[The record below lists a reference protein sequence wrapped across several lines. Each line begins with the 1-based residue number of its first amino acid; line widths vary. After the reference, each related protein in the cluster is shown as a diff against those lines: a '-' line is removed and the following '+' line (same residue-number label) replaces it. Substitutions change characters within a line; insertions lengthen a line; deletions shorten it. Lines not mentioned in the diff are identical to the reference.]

1 MRRNEYQF
9 ASCEAGH
16 FRTCSCSRWSPK
28 TAGRSALSSLPF
40 CRVDKIDTEHLRP
53 KMASRMMNP
62 ELWSPSMEE
71 ILGLKVRALDRARM
85 SRDARFDGKFFIA
98 ITSTRIYCRP
108 ICPSPHAKRRHV
120 RYFPTAAA
128 ASAAGYRPCLRCRPE
143 AAPGTPAWLGTSAV
157 VRRALRLIDDGFL
170 DHDSVEELAARLGIG
185 PRHLHR
191 LFLRH
196 VGAPPVAMAQTRRL
210 HFAKRLIDETELPI
224 TQIAFAAGFKSIR
237 RFNSAFQKTFVRAPR
252 ELRRHHSG
260 KIFAG
265 NDDEV
270 VLRMAF
276 RPPYDWAQ
284 VLEFLAKRAVAGIEL
299 VDDGSYVRTARTGN
313 NSHAV
318 ISVRPVQGE
327 NALELRVRGAAPA
340 ALLQL
345 SANARRTFD
354 VASDPE
360 LITTALRSDS
370 LLAGL
375 VDKHPGLRIAG
386 AWDPFECTVRAV
398 LGQQIT
404 VPGARTLAGRL
415 VARAGRRVS
424 TSIPGLTHLF
434 PSPTEL
440 ANANLEAIGL
450 TGARTKTLQMLA
462 RAVCERKLDF
472 ECVTTKICSTLGEL
486 PGIGDWT
493 ANYVALR
500 ALGEPDAFP
509 ASDLVLRRMAAGD
522 QAPLSVRELESRAEA
537 WRPWRAYAA
546 MHLWRAAAQEKT
558 RS

>member
-1 MRRNEYQF
+1 
-9 ASCEAGH
+9 
-16 FRTCSCSRWSPK
+16 
-28 TAGRSALSSLPF
+28 
-40 CRVDKIDTEHLRP
+40 
-53 KMASRMMNP
+53 
-62 ELWSPSMEE
+62 MEE

-120 RYFPTAAA
+120 RYYPTAAA

-170 DHDSVEELAARLGIG
+170 DHDSVEELAGRLGIG

-210 HFAKRLIDETELPI
+210 HFAKRLIDETQLPI
-224 TQIAFAAGFKSIR
+224 TQIAFAAGFGSIR
-237 RFNSAFQKTFVRAPR
+237 RFNSAFQKTFLRAPR
-252 ELRRHHSG
+252 ELRRQHPEEV
-260 KIFAG
+260 AG
-265 NDDEV
+265 NEDEV
-270 VLRMAF
+270 ILRLAF

-284 VLEFLAKRAVAGIEL
+284 VLEFLAKRAVPGIEL
-299 VDDGSYVRTARTGN
+299 VDDRGYMRTARTGS
-313 NSHAV
+313 NSYAL

-327 NALELRVRGAAPA
+327 NALELRVRGAPPA

-354 VASDPE
+354 VASDPA

-370 LLAGL
+370 LLVPL
-375 VDKHPGLRIAG
+375 VERHPGLRIAG
-386 AWDPFECTVRAV
+386 AWEPFECTVRAV
-398 LGQQIT
+398 LGQQ
-404 VPGARTLAGRL
+404 VSVAGARTFAARL
-415 VARAGRRVS
+415 VARAGQQVS
-424 TSIPGLTHLF
+424 TSIPNLTHLF
-434 PSPTEL
+434 PTAAEL
-440 ANANLEAIGL
+440 ANANLEALGL
-450 TGARTKTLQMLA
+450 TGARTATLRLLA
-462 RAVCERKLDF
+462 RAVCERKVDF
-472 ECVTTKICSTLGEL
+472 ECATTSVCSTLADL

-493 ANYVALR
+493 AQYVALR

-509 ASDLVLRRMAAGD
+509 ASDLVLRRMAAAGRT
-522 QAPLSVRELESRAEA
+522 PLSVRELQSRAEG
-537 WRPWRAYAA
+537 WRPWRGYAA
-546 MHLWRAAAQEKT
+546 MHLWRAAAEQE
-558 RS
+558 SP